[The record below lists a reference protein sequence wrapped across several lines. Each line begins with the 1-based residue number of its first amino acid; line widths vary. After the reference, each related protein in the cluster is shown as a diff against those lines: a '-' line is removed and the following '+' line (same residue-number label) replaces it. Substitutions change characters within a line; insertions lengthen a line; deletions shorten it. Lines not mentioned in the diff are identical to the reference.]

1 MNKHPIWY
9 LVIGIFILVVPTVV
23 YLGFLIPQLTEAYN
37 VLMASGG
44 VIGGSGF
51 YAAQRIPKKLKYSG
65 LFKLAANSFTI
76 FIVLTLV
83 NQFIMKIIGLVAVF
97 VVSFIIFQI
106 LKGAWQNGRR
116 KKENA
121 ELAEE
126 ITRSVTETSK

>member
-9 LVIGIFILVVPTVV
+9 LIIGIFILVAPTVI

-44 VIGGSGF
+44 VIGGAGF
-51 YAAQRIPKKLKYSG
+51 YAASKIPEKLKYSG
-65 LFKLAANSFTI
+65 LIKLSANSFTVFTI
-76 FIVLTLV
+76 LTLV
-83 NQFIMKIIGLVAVF
+83 NQFIMKIIGLAAVF

-106 LKGAWQNGRR
+106 LKGAWKNGKR

-121 ELAEE
+121 ELAEQ
-126 ITRSVTETSK
+126 ITRSVAESSK

>member
-1 MNKHPIWY
+1 MKKHPIWY
-9 LVIGIFILVVPTVV
+9 LVIGIFILVAPTVV

-51 YAAQRIPKKLKYSG
+51 YAAQRIPKQLKYSG

-83 NQFIMKIIGLVAVF
+83 NQFLMKIIGLVAVF

-126 ITRSVTETSK
+126 ITRSVVETSK